1 METGAPLPDVAAPG
15 PTGRRACVVAAAAS
29 PVSNADNKN
38 RIQSIRD
45 RGRATEMKRT
55 VLAAAVMLAGIG
67 TAQAAGTT
75 LNVGIATADAGKLDP
90 HLATTTPDK
99 GVLHWMYNGDRK
111 STRLNSSH

>member
-15 PTGRRACVVAAAAS
+15 PTERRACGVAAAAS

-67 TAQAAGTT
+67 PAQAAGTT

-90 HLATTTPDK
+90 HL
-99 GVLHWMYNGDRK
+99 DRK
-111 STRLNSSH
+111 STRLTSSHYCDSRMPSSA